1 MWQDFKET
9 MEYKEKAHLTLRLG
23 TIPLSGSGV
32 TVLGLREGHILP
44 ADGSALV
51 HTLHTDVHQG
61 KFSYGHRAKCVLH
74 QL

>member
-1 MWQDFKET
+1 M
-9 MEYKEKAHLTLRLG
+9 
-23 TIPLSGSGV
+23 IPLSGSGV
-32 TVLGLREGHILP
+32 MVLGLREGHILP

-61 KFSYGHRAKCVLH
+61 KFSYGHRAKYILH